1 MKQWQ
6 QHRFF
11 RRPSRERSQIL
22 CNLLCITILEVYLL
36 IDRLQTA
43 AASSSTDS
51 SSVVGPPSL
60 QSRLSFHY
68 LMYADPNLLCIA
80 IFEACCIL
88 CTMSVG
94 GGGSGGS
101 FPILSPPPFSS
112 FPAVFP
118 PPFPK
123 HHSSH
128 DILQFL
134 LIISNSHVQIQ
145 R

>member
-51 SSVVGPPSL
+51 SSGVGPPSL

-94 GGGSGGS
+94 GGGAGGSGGS

-112 FPAVFP
+112 FPAVGGSFP
-118 PPFPK
+118 TPFPK
-123 HHSSH
+123 TPFFPRHSP
-128 DILQFL
+128 IFT
-134 LIISNSHVQIQ
+134 NY
-145 R
+145 